1 MTLNKSMNMITFILA
16 ILLALLLNACST
28 IPMDERAPLRQKI
41 NDQGEETIVTLIK
54 DHPEL
59 QESIDESVGYF
70 VGRVSGA
77 KAPVVGAGN
86 GLGVLY
92 DSENSTRT
100 YMNIK
105 RLDLGVGLGKGTYR
119 VLSLFKDRDS
129 LEKFRSGIWKSGV
142 TAESAGGEMKTAKV
156 YQLGK
161 DESIYFMAEE
171 GAALT
176 ASARLVRLSVN
187 EDLTD
192 TGVSEVGIPNT
203 RLKSAD
209 QQGKDAPRIWERKL
223 PFLAQKVVDLGYDLP
238 LPYGIGITYA
248 NVSQSLLL
256 SGLKVG
262 FNGGEKEDFDFVSF
276 ENGRANNDSVQL
288 KLDAWIFPFMN
299 VFTMLG
305 RVDGKAPLDV
315 ILDGNGMLDQIGIS
329 CSGPLPNPLCA
340 KLQDQTITLPIEAP
354 YSGNTYGVGTVL
366 AGGWNNWLVAIPM
379 SFTYADMDTTNTE
392 GISITITPRVG
403 RTLNLNKWGNLSLF
417 AGGNYFDTE
426 LTITGSIGIEGLTI
440 DYTVE
445 QENEDKWNL
454 LIGGHWDINER
465 WSWSAEYNGFIGS
478 RDAFITSFGF
488 RF

>member
-1 MTLNKSMNMITFILA
+1 MKSIASLILIIAVFLFSSCA
-16 ILLALLLNACST
+16 IP
-28 IPMDERAPLRQKI
+28 IEDRASLRQKI
-41 NDQGEETIVTLIK
+41 NDNGDEVIAALVK
-54 DHPEL
+54 DQPEL
-59 QESIDESVGYF
+59 QKSIDDSVGYF
-70 VGRVSGA
+70 TGRVSIV
-77 KAPVVGAGN
+77 KIPVVGAGN

-92 DSENSTRT
+92 DKENSSRT

-105 RLDLGVGLGKGTYR
+105 RYDLGLGLATGTFR
-119 VLSLFKDRDS
+119 LLTLFEDQES
-129 LEKFRSGIWKSGV
+129 LEKFRAGVWKSGL
-142 TAESAGGEMKTAKV
+142 AAQSGGGEMKTGTIYKSGMDEPV
-156 YQLGK
+156 YLISEG
-161 DESIYFMAEE
+161 

-176 ASARLVRLSVN
+176 AGARLVRLSVN
-187 EDLTD
+187 ENLTD

-209 QQGKDAPRIWERKL
+209 QQGKDAPRIWEHKL

-262 FNGGEKEDFDFVSF
+262 FNGGGKEDFDFVSF

-288 KLDAWIFPFMN
+288 KLDAWLFPFMN
-299 VFTMLG
+299 VFAMLG

-315 ILDGNGMLDQIGIS
+315 ILDGNGMLDQLGFS
-329 CSGPLPNPLCA
+329 CSGPAPNPLCA
-340 KLQDQTITLPIEAP
+340 KLKDQTITLPIEAP

-366 AGGWNNWLVAIPM
+366 AGGWNNWFVAIPM

-392 GISITITPRVG
+392 GISITITPRAG
-403 RTLNLNKWGNLSLF
+403 RILNLNKWGNLSLF
-417 AGGNYFDTE
+417 GGGNYFDTE

-445 QENEDKWNL
+445 QKNEDKWNL

>member
-1 MTLNKSMNMITFILA
+1 MKSIASFILIIAVFLFSSCA
-16 ILLALLLNACST
+16 IP
-28 IPMDERAPLRQKI
+28 IEDRAPLRKKI
-41 NDQGEETIVTLIK
+41 NDHGDEVIAALVK
-54 DHPEL
+54 DQPEL
-59 QESIDESVGYF
+59 QKSMDDSVGYF
-70 VGRVSGA
+70 TGRVYSV
-77 KAPVVGAGN
+77 KIPVVGAGN

-92 DSENSTRT
+92 DKENSSRT

-105 RLDLGVGLGKGTYR
+105 RFDLGLGLATGTHR
-119 VLSLFKDRDS
+119 LLTLFEDQES
-129 LEKFRSGIWKSGV
+129 LEKFRAGVWRSGLA
-142 TAESAGGEMKTAKV
+142 AESGGGKMKTGTIYKTGMDEPV
-156 YQLGK
+156 YLISEG
-161 DESIYFMAEE
+161 

-176 ASARLVRLSVN
+176 AGARLVRLSVN

-262 FNGGEKEDFDFVSF
+262 FNGGGKEDFDFVSF

-288 KLDAWIFPFMN
+288 KLDAWLFPFMN
-299 VFTMLG
+299 VFAMLG

-329 CSGPLPNPLCA
+329 CSGPVPNPLCA

-366 AGGWNNWLVAIPM
+366 AGGWNNWFVAIPM
-379 SFTYADMDTTNTE
+379 SFTYADMDTTDTE
-392 GISITITPRVG
+392 GISITITPRAG
-403 RTLNLNKWGNLSLF
+403 RILNLNKWGNLSLF
-417 AGGNYFDTE
+417 GGGNYFDTE

-445 QENEDKWNL
+445 QKNEDKWNL

>member
-1 MTLNKSMNMITFILA
+1 MPLNIRMKSIASLILIISLFLFSSCA
-16 ILLALLLNACST
+16 IP
-28 IPMDERAPLRQKI
+28 IEDRAPLRQKI
-41 NDQGEETIVTLIK
+41 NDNGDEVIAALVK
-54 DHPEL
+54 DQPEL
-59 QESIDESVGYF
+59 QKSIDDSVGYF
-70 VGRVSGA
+70 TGRVSSV
-77 KAPVVGAGN
+77 KIPVVGAGN

-92 DSENSTRT
+92 DKENSSRT

-105 RLDLGVGLGKGTYR
+105 RFDLGLGLATGTYR
-119 VLSLFKDRDS
+119 LLTLFEDQES
-129 LEKFRSGIWKSGV
+129 LEKFRAGFWKSGL
-142 TAESAGGEMKTAKV
+142 AAQSGGGEMKTGTIYKSGMDEPV
-156 YQLGK
+156 YLISEG
-161 DESIYFMAEE
+161 

-176 ASARLVRLSVN
+176 AGARLVRLSVN

-262 FNGGEKEDFDFVSF
+262 FNGGGKEDFDFVSF
-276 ENGRANNDSVQL
+276 ENGRANNDTVQL
-288 KLDAWIFPFMN
+288 KLDAWLFPFMN
-299 VFTMLG
+299 VFAMLG

-315 ILDGNGMLDQIGIS
+315 ILDGNGMLDQLGIS
-329 CSGPLPNPLCA
+329 CSGPAPNPLCA
-340 KLQDQTITLPIEAP
+340 KLKDQTITLPIEAP

-366 AGGWNNWLVAIPM
+366 AGGWNNWFVAIPM
-379 SFTYADMDTTNTE
+379 SFTYADMDTTDTE

-403 RTLNLNKWGNLSLF
+403 RILNLSKWGNLSLF
-417 AGGNYFDTE
+417 GGGNYFDTE

-445 QENEDKWNL
+445 QKNEDKWNL
-454 LIGGHWDINER
+454 LIGGNWDINER

>member
-1 MTLNKSMNMITFILA
+1 MKSIASLILIIAVFLFSSCA
-16 ILLALLLNACST
+16 IP
-28 IPMDERAPLRQKI
+28 IEDRASLRQKI
-41 NDQGEETIVTLIK
+41 NDNGDEVIAALVK
-54 DHPEL
+54 DQPEL
-59 QESIDESVGYF
+59 QKSIDDSVGYF
-70 VGRVSGA
+70 TGRVSIV
-77 KAPVVGAGN
+77 KIPVVGAGN

-92 DSENSTRT
+92 DKENSSRT
-100 YMNIK
+100 YMNMK
-105 RLDLGVGLGKGTYR
+105 RYDLGLGLATGSYR
-119 VLSLFKDRDS
+119 LLTLFEDQES
-129 LEKFRSGIWKSGV
+129 LEKFRAGVWKSGLA
-142 TAESAGGEMKTAKV
+142 AESGGGEMKTGTIYKSGMDEPV
-156 YQLGK
+156 YFISEG
-161 DESIYFMAEE
+161 

-176 ASARLVRLSVN
+176 VGARLVRLSVN

-248 NVSQSLLL
+248 NVSQSLSL

-262 FNGGEKEDFDFVSF
+262 FNGGGKEDFDFVSF
-276 ENGRANNDSVQL
+276 ENGRANNDTVQL
-288 KLDAWIFPFMN
+288 KLDAWLFPFMN
-299 VFTMLG
+299 VFVMLG

-315 ILDGNGMLDQIGIS
+315 ILDGNGMLDQLGIS
-329 CSGPLPNPLCA
+329 CSGPAPNPLCA
-340 KLQDQTITLPIEAP
+340 KLEDQTITLPIEAP

-366 AGGWNNWLVAIPM
+366 AGGWNNWFVAIPM
-379 SFTYADMDTTNTE
+379 SFTYADMDTTDTE
-392 GISITITPRVG
+392 GISITITPRAG
-403 RTLNLNKWGNLSLF
+403 RILNLNKWGNLSLF
-417 AGGNYFDTE
+417 GGGNYFDTE

-445 QENEDKWNL
+445 QKNEDKWNL
-454 LIGGHWDINER
+454 LIGGNWNINER

>member
-1 MTLNKSMNMITFILA
+1 MKSIASLILIIAVFLFSSCA
-16 ILLALLLNACST
+16 IP
-28 IPMDERAPLRQKI
+28 IEDRASLRQKI
-41 NDQGEETIVTLIK
+41 NDNGDEVIAALVK
-54 DHPEL
+54 DQPEL
-59 QESIDESVGYF
+59 QKSMDDSVGYF
-70 VGRVSGA
+70 TGRVSIV
-77 KAPVVGAGN
+77 KIPVVGAGN

-92 DSENSTRT
+92 DKENSSRT

-105 RLDLGVGLGKGTYR
+105 RYDLGLGLATGTFR
-119 VLSLFKDRDS
+119 LLTLFEDQES
-129 LEKFRSGIWKSGV
+129 LEKFRAGVWKSGL
-142 TAESAGGEMKTAKV
+142 AAQSGGGEMKTGTIYKSGMDEPV
-156 YQLGK
+156 YLISEG
-161 DESIYFMAEE
+161 

-176 ASARLVRLSVN
+176 AGARLVRLSVN

-262 FNGGEKEDFDFVSF
+262 FNGGGKEDFDFVSF
-276 ENGRANNDSVQL
+276 ENGRANNDTVQL
-288 KLDAWIFPFMN
+288 KLDAWLFPFMN
-299 VFTMLG
+299 VFAMLG

-315 ILDGNGMLDQIGIS
+315 ILDGNGMLDQLGFS
-329 CSGPLPNPLCA
+329 CSGPAPNPLCA
-340 KLQDQTITLPIEAP
+340 KLKDQTITLPIEAP

-366 AGGWNNWLVAIPM
+366 AGGWNNWFVAIPM

-392 GISITITPRVG
+392 GISITITPRAG
-403 RTLNLNKWGNLSLF
+403 RILNLNKWGNLSLF
-417 AGGNYFDTE
+417 GGGNYFDTE

-445 QENEDKWNL
+445 QKNEDKWNL

>member
-1 MTLNKSMNMITFILA
+1 MKSIASLILIIAVFLFSSCA
-16 ILLALLLNACST
+16 IP
-28 IPMDERAPLRQKI
+28 IEDRASLRQKI
-41 NDQGEETIVTLIK
+41 NDNGDEVIAALVK
-54 DHPEL
+54 DQPEL
-59 QESIDESVGYF
+59 QKSIDDSVGYF
-70 VGRVSGA
+70 TGRVSIV
-77 KAPVVGAGN
+77 KIPVVGAGN

-92 DSENSTRT
+92 DKENSSRT
-100 YMNIK
+100 YMNMK
-105 RLDLGVGLGKGTYR
+105 RYDLGLGLATGTYR
-119 VLSLFKDRDS
+119 LLTLFEDQES
-129 LEKFRSGIWKSGV
+129 LEKFRAGVWKSGL
-142 TAESAGGEMKTAKV
+142 AAQSGGGEMKTGTIYKSGMDEPV
-156 YQLGK
+156 YFI
-161 DESIYFMAEE
+161 SE
-171 GAALT
+171 GGATLT
-176 ASARLVRLSVN
+176 AGARLVRLSVN

-248 NVSQSLLL
+248 NVSQSLSL

-262 FNGGEKEDFDFVSF
+262 FNGGGKEDFDFVSF
-276 ENGRANNDSVQL
+276 ENGRANNDTVQL
-288 KLDAWIFPFMN
+288 KLDAWLFPFMN
-299 VFTMLG
+299 VFVMLG

-315 ILDGNGMLDQIGIS
+315 ILDGNGMLDQLGIS
-329 CSGPLPNPLCA
+329 CSGPAPNPLCA
-340 KLQDQTITLPIEAP
+340 KLEDQTITLPIEAP

-366 AGGWNNWLVAIPM
+366 AGGWNNWFVAIPM
-379 SFTYADMDTTNTE
+379 SFTYADMDTTDTE
-392 GISITITPRVG
+392 GISITITPRAG
-403 RTLNLNKWGNLSLF
+403 RILNLNKWGNLSLF
-417 AGGNYFDTE
+417 GGGNYFDTE

-445 QENEDKWNL
+445 QKNEDKWNL
-454 LIGGHWDINER
+454 LIGGNWNINER